1 MLEIDQSHLINC
13 TNEFINLLCVHST
26 YTVSSGN
33 VKIEYNLDGLE
44 RDLVQRFVLGKR
56 IITHTLE
63 IPQVTWQS
71 QIYNTQTIASVKKNI
86 PQV

>member
-1 MLEIDQSHLINC
+1 MLKIDQSHLICC
-13 TNEFINLLCVHST
+13 TNEFIKLLHVHST

-44 RDLVQRFVLGKR
+44 RDLVQRFVIGKR

-71 QIYNTQTIASVKKNI
+71 QIYNTQTIALVKKNI